1 MTTTKTSLF
10 AGAAVIVAGGLVFAF
25 RTSPS
30 TSANDG
36 RGTIGYQETYKADI
50 SMAFRAGDTQMTPG
64 SYEFKVNHNSGAP
77 IILVQKTDGSVKAM
91 VMAGP
96 GSDAPK
102 AWRNEGKPK
111 ISFDCVDS
119 ACSLARLWNGQDVS
133 TFDFAAP
140 KRTAAEKERASA
152 VEVGLSRAD

>member
-1 MTTTKTSLF
+1 MTTTKISLF
-10 AGAAVIVAGGLVFAF
+10 AGAAVIVAGCLVLAI
-25 RTSPS
+25 RTNPS

-36 RGTIGYQETYKADI
+36 HGAIGSAETYKADI
-50 SMAFRAGDTQMTPG
+50 SMPFRAGDTQMTPG
-64 SYEFKVNHNSGAP
+64 TYEFKIDRTATPVV
-77 IILVQKTDGSVKAM
+77 LVRKTDGSSKAF
-91 VMAGP
+91 VLTGG

-111 ISFDCVDS
+111 ISFSCVDS
-119 ACSLARLWNGQDVS
+119 DCSLARLWNGQDVS
-133 TFDFAAP
+133 TFDFVAP